1 MSFGFNILRAY
12 FALGEWP
19 TLFLRICILSQLYIA
34 QFSLVSPREK
44 GILWKPPSHEQA
56 GTRLVKK
63 AQMHLTGP
71 SITVFKDPLAG
82 AAQLGHKQAE
92 GQRGSEALSTA

>member
-1 MSFGFNILRAY
+1 MVVAKDSAQQNKTDACL
-12 FALGEWP
+12 LGW
-19 TLFLRICILSQLYIA
+19 
-34 QFSLVSPREK
+34 EK

-56 GTRLVKK
+56 GTRPVKK
-63 AQMHLTGP
+63 AQIHLTGP